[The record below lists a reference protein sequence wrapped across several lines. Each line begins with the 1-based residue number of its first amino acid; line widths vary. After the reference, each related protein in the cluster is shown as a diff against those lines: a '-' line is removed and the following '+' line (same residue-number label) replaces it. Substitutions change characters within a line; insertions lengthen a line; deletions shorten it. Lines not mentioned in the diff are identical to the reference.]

1 MGYILF
7 KVAITEP
14 LLVSLSKRKGREKVR
29 LTVQVYGPASE
40 AVTLETSEQLWW
52 DIPKIKDV
60 VTLMEEEMV
69 GLVHTVSTVT
79 PSTI

>member
-14 LLVSLSKRKGREKVR
+14 LVSLSKRKGREEVR

-40 AVTLETSEQLWW
+40 AVTLETSE
-52 DIPKIKDV
+52 
-60 VTLMEEEMV
+60 
-69 GLVHTVSTVT
+69 
-79 PSTI
+79 